1 MSTSL
6 IKLLPNLSKEADF
19 FLWGGEE
26 KKNFGKFNS
35 GIAELSI

>member
-6 IKLLPNLSKEADF
+6 TKLLPNLSREAKF
-19 FLWGGEE
+19 EGAGGRG
-26 KKNFGKFNS
+26 KILGKFNS

>member
-6 IKLLPNLSKEADF
+6 TKLLPNLSKEAKF
-19 FLWGGEE
+19 EMGAKSW
-26 KKNFGKFNS
+26 GKFNS

>member
-6 IKLLPNLSKEADF
+6 TKLLPNLSKEAEFGRNKKF
-19 FLWGGEE
+19 FL
-26 KKNFGKFNS
+26 GKFNS

>member
-6 IKLLPNLSKEADF
+6 TKLLPNLSKEAEF
-19 FLWGGEE
+19 KRGR
-26 KKNFGKFNS
+26 KKSWEKFNS

>member
-6 IKLLPNLSKEADF
+6 IKLLPNLSKEVKF
-19 FLWGGEE
+19 ERGQIL
-26 KKNFGKFNS
+26 GKFNS

>member
-6 IKLLPNLSKEADF
+6 TKLLPNLSKEAEF
-19 FLWGGEE
+19 ERGGGR
-26 KKNFGKFNS
+26 FGDKFHS

>member
-6 IKLLPNLSKEADF
+6 TKLLPNLSKEAEF
-19 FLWGGEE
+19 GRGGE
-26 KKNFGKFNS
+26 KKPGGKFNS